1 MEILVNIT
9 PEQME
14 KYRRSAKKREAAR
27 QEKLTARRER
37 AWDLA
42 HRAAELLKSEFGA
55 TRVVLFGSLLHP
67 ELYHARSDID
77 LAVWDIQHY
86 YRAVAEILDLDPE
99 ISFDLIPI
107 EDVNP
112 AIKDLVER
120 EGIEL

>member
-1 MEILVNIT
+1 MNIT

-14 KYRRSAKKREAAR
+14 KYRRSAREREAAR
-27 QEKLTARRER
+27 QEKLTSRRER

-107 EDVNP
+107 EDVKP
-112 AIKDLVER
+112 AIKELVES